1 MTALVFAWPSWWWVA
16 LLAPFLA
23 AASCWLVRREEQR
36 RERQLG
42 RQLAAVA
49 GRPRWT
55 RTRAVAD
62 AAMWTGVAV
71 ALLGPV
77 VPGDDGDAGAAV
89 VVCVDVSWS
98 MAARDETPSRLGAVQ
113 QALAELH
120 GIDARS
126 RLGLVAFAGQ
136 AERVA
141 PLTADT
147 AAVAA
152 LAADLV
158 AGGVGT
164 AGTDPGAAIDLAR
177 AMLQRAGAGGSILVL
192 SDGEDFVGR
201 GVAAAATASDA
212 GIAVYAIGCGHEAG
226 SKIPVAN
233 DGGEVFLRDAG
244 GREIVSR
251 RETAALQQLA
261 TRGGGRLL
269 ALAPG
274 VLRSLHDDVLLP
286 AAREQ
291 AVRAG
296 QVVPVS
302 LASWPL
308 LLAMLFWM
316 LRQCLPERSR

>member
-1 MTALVFAWPSWWWVA
+1 MTALVLVWLSWWWVA
-16 LLAPFLA
+16 LLAPILA
-23 AASCWLVRREEQR
+23 AASFWLARREEQA

-49 GRPRWT
+49 GRPLWV

-62 AAMWTGVAV
+62 LAMWTGVAV
-71 ALLGPV
+71 ALLGPA
-77 VPGDDGDAGAAV
+77 VPGDDGDAGAEV
-89 VVCVDVSWS
+89 VVCIDVSWS
-98 MAARDETPSRLGAVQ
+98 MAARDELPSRLGAVQ
-113 QALAELH
+113 LALAELS

-126 RLGLVAFAGQ
+126 RIGLVAFAGQ

-141 PLTADT
+141 PLTTDT

-158 AGGVGT
+158 AGAVGT

-177 AMLQRAGAGGSILVL
+177 GMLQRASGGGSIVVL

-201 GVAAAATASDA
+201 GAAAAATANEA
-212 GIAVYAIGCGHEAG
+212 GIAVYAIGCGDEAG
-226 SKIPVAN
+226 SKIPIAN
-233 DGGEVFLRDAG
+233 DGGEAFLRDAG
-244 GREIVSR
+244 GHEIVSR
-251 RETAALQQLA
+251 RETATLQQLA
-261 TRGGGRLL
+261 ASGGGRLL
-269 ALAPG
+269 SLAPG
-274 VLRSLHDDVLLP
+274 VLRTLHDDEMLP
-286 AAREQ
+286 AARER

-296 QVVPVS
+296 QVVPIS

-308 LLAMLFWM
+308 LLAILFWM